1 MKVKEQL
8 LEPSSIFKIKE
19 IENIMLGK
27 GVTYPTLIFAAVSFV
42 IFLLIPHNS
51 FFTNISEAQ
60 DKSDIKSKPS
70 IIAPKAEQLLRGM
83 GEFLKKEKLLSF
95 HAEIMFDDHLPSGQ
109 KIQFA
114 AAEDVSVRKPDR
126 IYVDYQSDLGS
137 KKLWYNGKSITLLS
151 PTHNSYSTIDAPPN
165 IESAIDILMKDYGF
179 TVPLGDFLFSNPHN
193 ALMKNVLAGIYVGPG
208 DVNGVDCQ
216 HLAFVEKYID
226 WQIWIEDGNE
236 PVPRKVVITY
246 KTMPNS
252 PQYISMLSDW
262 NFKTSFPD
270 SLFTAKLP
278 KDAKHIDF
286 MKFKSS
292 EKKLN

>member
-1 MKVKEQL
+1 
-8 LEPSSIFKIKE
+8 
-19 IENIMLGK
+19 MLPK
-27 GVTYPTLIFAAVSFV
+27 AVAYPTLLFAAVSCA
-42 IFLLIPHNS
+42 IFLLIS
-51 FFTNISEAQ
+51 QDSLFIEISKAQ
-60 DKSDIKSKPS
+60 DKSEIKSKPPV
-70 IIAPKAEQLLRGM
+70 IAPKAKQLLREM

-95 HAEIMFDDHLPSGQ
+95 HAEVMFDDHLPSGQ

-137 KKLWYNGKSITLLS
+137 KKLWYNGKSLTLFS
-151 PTHNSYSTIDAPPN
+151 PTHNSYSTIDAPQN
-165 IESAIDILMKDYGF
+165 IESAIDILMKEHGF
-179 TVPLGDFLFSNPHN
+179 TIPLGDFLFSDPYK

-236 PVPRKVVITY
+236 PIPRKLVITY

-252 PQYISMLSDW
+252 PQYIATLSDW
-262 NFKTSFPD
+262 NFKKTSPD
-270 SLFTAKLP
+270 SLFTAILP

-286 MKFKSS
+286 VKLKSS